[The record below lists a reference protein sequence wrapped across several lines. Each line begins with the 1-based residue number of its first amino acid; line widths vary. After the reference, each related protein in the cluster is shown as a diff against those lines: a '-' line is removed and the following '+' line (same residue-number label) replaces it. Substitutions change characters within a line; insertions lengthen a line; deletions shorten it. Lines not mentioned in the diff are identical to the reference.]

1 MAKPSG
7 PFAIKSGVKQ
17 GCVLAPHSLEFS
29 SRCCGLLP
37 SNGLKMAFASIPEPM
52 EIFSILHV
60 SEFSLIQRLGEFS
73 LGRYCSPLQHHT
85 SCFANACTK
94 FGLTIIRKESNI
106 MAQIASSHQSISI
119 GDYNLKVTED
129 LPNNLSLEGLDTVLN
144 ARIGKRRKQL
154 WLTYYSWPTTQ
165 NESVWSQCAQHA
177 ALWQWSMDAEIPPRT
192 SA

>member
-1 MAKPSG
+1 MRNCSVAMMAKPSG
-7 PFAIKSGVKQ
+7 PFTIKSGVKQ

-52 EIFSILHV
+52 EILSILHV

-94 FGLTIIRKESNI
+94 FGLTPRGGGGGGTRLSN
-106 MAQIASSHQSISI
+106 
-119 GDYNLKVTED
+119 GRGVPLGGWKPD
-129 LPNNLSLEGLDTVLN
+129 PVLN
-144 ARIGKRRKQL
+144 R
-154 WLTYYSWPTTQ
+154 
-165 NESVWSQCAQHA
+165 
-177 ALWQWSMDAEIPPRT
+177 
-192 SA
+192 SAHEKYTLS